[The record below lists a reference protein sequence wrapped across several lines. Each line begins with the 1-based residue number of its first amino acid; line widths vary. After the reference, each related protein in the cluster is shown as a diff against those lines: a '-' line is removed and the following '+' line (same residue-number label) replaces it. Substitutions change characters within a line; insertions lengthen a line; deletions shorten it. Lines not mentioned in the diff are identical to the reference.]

1 MASETVVLEDQE
13 TVADLATFFSRARSI
28 EDGAVLLQAAGSAL
42 ALYVPVLYPE
52 FLGDPVPTVLGMRAV
67 RLGQPAKAAGVY
79 AISALTDRLARM
91 GGSSLELSMPP
102 AEVSAS
108 WAGQQ
113 VPRGGWEQRETVDD
127 DALLAEAMRGIGV
140 VAQALPENAGKPV
153 LKTVRA
159 RIWSSPVEGVQT
171 PIPLGMAFGAH
182 ALGFLRAGAGSTL
195 YASGPWL
202 RLSSGGGHV
211 VARQGGVLG

>member
-13 TVADLATFFSRARSI
+13 TVADLATFLSRARSI
-28 EDGAVLLQAAGSAL
+28 EDGAVLVQATGNAL

-67 RLGQPAKAAGVY
+67 RLGRPAEAGGVY

-91 GGSSLELSMPP
+91 GGASLDLSIPP
-102 AEVSAS
+102 AEVQAS

-113 VPRGGWEQRETVDD
+113 VPRGGWTPVEELSDD
-127 DALLAEAMRGIGV
+127 VLLAEAMRGIGV

-159 RIWSSPVEGVQT
+159 RIWSSPAQGLQT
-171 PIPLGMAFGAH
+171 PMPLGMAFGAH
-182 ALGFLRAGAGSTL
+182 ALGFLRETKTSTL
-195 YASGPWL
+195 YACGPWL

>member
-13 TVADLATFFSRARSI
+13 TVSDLSTFFSRARSI

-52 FLGDPVPTVLGMRAV
+52 FLGDSVPTVLGMRAV
-67 RLGQPAKAAGVY
+67 RLGSPAEAGGVY

-91 GGSSLELSMPP
+91 DGTSLELSMPP
-102 AEVSAS
+102 AQVNAS

-113 VPRGGWEQRETVDD
+113 VPRGGWEQRETFED

-159 RIWSSPVEGVQT
+159 RIWSSPVEGVAT
-171 PIPLGMAFGAH
+171 PMPLGMAFGAH
-182 ALGFLRAGAGSTL
+182 ALGFLRAGATSTL
-195 YASGPWL
+195 YSSGPWL
-202 RLSSGGGHV
+202 RLSCGGGHV